1 MGRVSYVCCLLLAVS
16 CLLVPGCKFNAAAKK
31 FLGQSENYTKNAA
44 GVGRFCRFWCIWCF
58 SCWQLRLPPAML
70 QLSCLCSCDNYDLV
84 FFFFSFA
91 LLSASRFAF
100 FSILFLGFGQELV
113 QLEPGLKL
121 SKQKLCFV
129 ATVNM
134 QRTKCSQTN

>member
-1 MGRVSYVCCLLLAVS
+1 MQLVLAA
-16 CLLVPGCKFNAAAKK
+16 FAAFGA
-31 FLGQSENYTKNAA
+31 FGALAA
-44 GVGRFCRFWCIWCF
+44 GNFAYRQPCCSWAVFV
-58 SCWQLRLPPAML
+58 PAIIMT
-70 QLSCLCSCDNYDLV
+70 SF